1 MRAADMFK
9 KGISQAEIAREL
21 GVCHQTVSDWHA
33 AWREGGKRALRGAGR
48 AGRPPKLKED
58 QLEKI
63 ERELLKGPKAHGYET
78 DLWTV
83 ARIVEVIEE
92 TTGVRYHPGHA
103 WRIVTEK
110 LRWSCQRPARR
121 AVERDEEQIANWVAT
136 RWPAIKKA
144 PGAGVL

>member
-33 AWREGGKRALRGAGR
+33 LWQEDGKRALRSSGR
-48 AGRPPKLKED
+48 AGRPPKLAD
-58 QLEKI
+58 QQLKKV
-63 ERELLKGPKAHGYET
+63 ERALLRGPAAHGYET

-92 TTGVRYHPGHA
+92 VTGVRYSHGNA
-103 WRIVTEK
+103 WRVVTER
-110 LRWSCQRPARR
+110 LHWSCQRPARR
-121 AVERDEEQIANWVAT
+121 AAERDEEQIANWVAT
-136 RWPAIKKA
+136 RWSAIKKA
-144 PGAGVL
+144 PGAGAL